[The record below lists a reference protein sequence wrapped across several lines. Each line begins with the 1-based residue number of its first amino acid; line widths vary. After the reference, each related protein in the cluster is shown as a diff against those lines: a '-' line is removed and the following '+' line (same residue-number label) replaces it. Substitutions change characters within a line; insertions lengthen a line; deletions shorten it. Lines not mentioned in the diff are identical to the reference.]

1 MLTQVGAD
9 EIKRMLGGALAIIR
23 VKSDELCLLDAAI
36 GDGDHGITMLRAMEK
51 MGKVIEL
58 NPSAALSVLLNEIAW
73 ALMDIDGGATGPLY
87 GSLFLGMSEGV
98 AGLESLNADAFARM
112 FEQGVVSIQ
121 QQTKARVGDKTLMDA
136 LIPAVEALRSSADQG
151 KTIPELLYAASQA
164 ALRGAEAT
172 RNFPAR
178 YGRAKY
184 QGERTLG
191 HPDPGSISMAYLFQG
206 LRDGLNADG

>member
-1 MLTQVGAD
+1 MLTQVGAN
-9 EIKRMLGGALAIIR
+9 EIKRMLYGALGIIR

-51 MGKVIEL
+51 MGKVIEAH
-58 NPSAALSVLLNEIAW
+58 PQATLSDLLNDIAW

-87 GSLFLGMSEGV
+87 GSLFMGLSEGV
-98 AGLESLNADAFARM
+98 AGQEVLDGDAFARM
-112 FEQGVVSIQ
+112 FEQGVISIQ

-136 LIPAVEALRSSADQG
+136 LIPAVDALRSSADQG
-151 KTIPELLYAASQA
+151 KSIPELLEAAYQA
-164 ALRGAEAT
+164 AIQGAETT

-206 LRDGLNADG
+206 LRDGLKESG

>member
-58 NPSAALSVLLNEIAW
+58 NPSAALSDLLNEIAW

-151 KTIPELLYAASQA
+151 KTIPELLDAASQA

>member
-1 MLTQVGAD
+1 MLSQVGAE

-51 MGKVIEL
+51 MGKVIEAH
-58 NPSAALSVLLNEIAW
+58 PHAALSDLLSEIAW

-87 GSLFLGMSEGV
+87 GSLFLGLSEGV
-98 AGLESLNADAFARM
+98 TGLDTLDGDAFARM
-112 FEQGVVSIQ
+112 FEQGVVSIE
-121 QQTKARVGDKTLMDA
+121 QQTKARLGDKTLMDA
-136 LIPAVEALRSSADQG
+136 LIPAVDALRSSADQG
-151 KTIPELLYAASQA
+151 KTIPELLEAASLA
-164 ALRGAEAT
+164 AMQGAEAT
-172 RNFPAR
+172 RNFSAR

-206 LRDGLNADG
+206 LQDGLNAGG